1 MAFVVLNGVSLQ
13 YYYVLWIFT
22 FGLELEFR
30 KKNIIDVL
38 GLEIKNK

>member
-13 YYYVLWIFT
+13 YYYVFWIFT